1 MVILNS
7 VHCISCHRPV
17 SAGLLS
23 YIYIYGWMGHRSVF
37 IGLFSLLY
45 YLLYYSATISY
56 PLFQRLMLPGDEDDE
71 EDEKLPSCMDYVMHF
86 LTLFWKVIFACVPP
100 TGKYT
105 QIFNNL
111 FSLPIIVEADIFF
124 ADLVLLF
131 SLLV

>member
-23 YIYIYGWMGHRSVF
+23 YINIWMGHRSVF

-45 YLLYYSATISY
+45 YLLYYSVTISY

-111 FSLPIIVEADIFF
+111 FSLPIIVEAEIFF

>member
-23 YIYIYGWMGHRSVF
+23 YIYIWMDGSQISFHWTFQSV
-37 IGLFSLLY
+37 ILSVI
-45 YLLYYSATISY
+45 YYSVTISY

-105 QIFNNL
+105 
-111 FSLPIIVEADIFF
+111 
-124 ADLVLLF
+124 
-131 SLLV
+131 

>member
-23 YIYIYGWMGHRSVF
+23 YIYIYIWMGHRSVF

-45 YLLYYSATISY
+45 YLLYYSVTISY

-111 FSLPIIVEADIFF
+111 FSLPIIVEAEIFF

>member
-17 SAGLLS
+17 SAGLFS
-23 YIYIYGWMGHRSVF
+23 YIYIWMDGSQINFHWTFQSV
-37 IGLFSLLY
+37 ILSVI
-45 YLLYYSATISY
+45 YYSVTISY

-111 FSLPIIVEADIFF
+111 FSLPIIVEAEIFF

>member
-23 YIYIYGWMGHRSVF
+23 YIYIWMGHRSVF

-45 YLLYYSATISY
+45 YLFYYSVTISY
-56 PLFQRLMLPGDEDDE
+56 PLYQRLMLPGDEDDE

-111 FSLPIIVEADIFF
+111 FSLPIIVEAEIFF

>member
-23 YIYIYGWMGHRSVF
+23 YIYMDGWMGHRSVF

-45 YLLYYSATISY
+45 LLYYSVTISY

-105 QIFNNL
+105 
-111 FSLPIIVEADIFF
+111 
-124 ADLVLLF
+124 
-131 SLLV
+131 

>member
-7 VHCISCHRPV
+7 VHCISYVIDQSVQDCCH
-17 SAGLLS
+17 
-23 YIYIYGWMGHRSVF
+23 IYIYMDGWVTDQ
-37 IGLFSLLY
+37 FSLDFSVCY
-45 YLLYYSATISY
+45 IMLYYSVTISY

-111 FSLPIIVEADIFF
+111 FSLPIIVEAEIFF

>member
-7 VHCISCHRPV
+7 VHCISYVIDQSVQDCCH
-17 SAGLLS
+17 
-23 YIYIYGWMGHRSVF
+23 IYIYMDGSQISFHWTFQSV
-37 IGLFSLLY
+37 ILSVI
-45 YLLYYSATISY
+45 YYSVTISY

-111 FSLPIIVEADIFF
+111 FSLPIIVEAEIFF

>member
-17 SAGLLS
+17 SAGLFS

-37 IGLFSLLY
+37 SLLY
-45 YLLYYSATISY
+45 YLLYYSVTISY

-111 FSLPIIVEADIFF
+111 FSLPIIVEAEIFF

>member
-23 YIYIYGWMGHRSVF
+23 YIYIWMGHRSVF

-45 YLLYYSATISY
+45 YLLYYSVTITY

-111 FSLPIIVEADIFF
+111 FSLPIIVEAEIFF

>member
-23 YIYIYGWMGHRSVF
+23 YIYIWMGHRSVF

-45 YLLYYSATISY
+45 YLLYYSVTISY

-111 FSLPIIVEADIFF
+111 FSLPIIVEAEIFF

>member
-23 YIYIYGWMGHRSVF
+23 YIYIYMDGSQISFHWTFQSV
-37 IGLFSLLY
+37 ILSVI
-45 YLLYYSATISY
+45 YYSVTISY

-111 FSLPIIVEADIFF
+111 FSLPIIVEAEIFF

>member
-23 YIYIYGWMGHRSVF
+23 YIYIYIWMDGSQISFHWTFQSV
-37 IGLFSLLY
+37 ILSVI
-45 YLLYYSATISY
+45 YYSVTISY

-105 QIFNNL
+105 QIFNN
-111 FSLPIIVEADIFF
+111 FSHCR
-124 ADLVLLF
+124 LL
-131 SLLV
+131 